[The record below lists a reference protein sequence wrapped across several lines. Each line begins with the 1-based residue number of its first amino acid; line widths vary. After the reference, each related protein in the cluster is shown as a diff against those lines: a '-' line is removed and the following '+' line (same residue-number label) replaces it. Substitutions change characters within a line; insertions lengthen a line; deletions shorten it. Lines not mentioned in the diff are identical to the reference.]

1 MKILGIET
9 SCDETAAAV
18 VEGTKVETPQ
28 LKVGAS
34 LWVLSNV
41 VSSQIEIHKKYGGVV
56 PEVAAREH
64 VLNILPVINEALE
77 KAGVKYPTQPP
88 LIKGRSL
95 TPLLYKEGLGEV
107 KGIDAIAVTTG
118 PGLITS
124 LQVGVETAKVLS
136 YVWKIPVISVN
147 HIEGH
152 IYANFIR
159 EFPIS
164 NFQFPILI
172 LTVSGGHTMLILM
185 KGHGKYKVIGET
197 LDDAAGEAFDK
208 AAAMMN
214 IGYPGGPVISAE
226 ADNFRVSSVEC
237 RINGQNN
244 KSQIENRQSA
254 ISLPR
259 PMINSNDYNFSFSG
273 LKTALLYKIQKDP
286 TSPFNNK
293 GLRGASPNWKK
304 RIPEYCL
311 EFQQAVIDVL
321 VAKTVRAAKELKVY
335 PVKSGEAGARQSEQ
349 FNKVKTIMLSG
360 GVAANM
366 ELRKQMAEKI
376 KKEIPGSN
384 FLIPDLKFTTDNAA
398 MIATA
403 GYFKALRKKF
413 TPWQKL
419 KADCNLEL

>member
-1 MKILGIET
+1 MRILGIET

-18 VEGTKVETPQ
+18 VEGKNPPTP
-28 LKVGAS
+28 LYAKGAVK
-34 LWVLSNV
+34 VLSNI

-77 KAGVKYPTQPP
+77 KAGLTPRFP
-88 LIKGRSL
+88 LLIRKGELKGR
-95 TPLLYKEGLGEV
+95 
-107 KGIDAIAVTTG
+107 GIDAIAVTTG

-136 YVWKIPVISVN
+136 YVWKIPAVAVN

-152 IYANFIR
+152 IYANFITPQALLLKGGVR
-159 EFPIS
+159 GVKFPA
-164 NFQFPILI
+164 LI
-172 LTVSGGHTMLILM
+172 LTVSGGHTMLVLM

-197 LDDAAGEAFDK
+197 VDDAAGEAFDK
-208 AAAMMN
+208 AAAMMG

-226 ADNFRVSSVEC
+226 ADNFRMSNVEC

-254 ISLPR
+254 ITLPR
-259 PMINSNDYNFSFSG
+259 PMIYSKDYNFSFSG

-293 GLRGASPNWKK
+293 GLRGASSEWRK
-304 RIPEYCL
+304 RIPEYCF
-311 EFQQAVIDVL
+311 EFQQAAIDVL
-321 VAKTVRAAKELKVY
+321 IHKTIKAAENY
-335 PVKSGEAGARQSEQ
+335 
-349 FNKVKTIMLSG
+349 KVKTVMLSG
-360 GVAANM
+360 GVAANL

-376 KKEIPGSN
+376 KKEITNSN
-384 FLIPDLKFTTDNAA
+384 FLIPDLQYTTDNAA
-398 MIATA
+398 MIAAA

-413 TPWQKL
+413 TPWRKL
-419 KADCNLEL
+419 KADCNLEF